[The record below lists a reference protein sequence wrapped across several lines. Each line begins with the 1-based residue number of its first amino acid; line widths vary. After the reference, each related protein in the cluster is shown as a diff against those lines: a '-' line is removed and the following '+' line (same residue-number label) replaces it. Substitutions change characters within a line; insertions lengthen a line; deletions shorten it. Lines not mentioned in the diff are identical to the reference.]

1 MPKPIPAKRVAP
13 CTNRFSLKKH
23 RKSVPKVFIAMLTD
37 TASPIPQNNSCEP
50 IPKTNPKSRIAK
62 GKLNRAKGIY
72 DKKVSYPAG

>member
-1 MPKPIPAKRVAP
+1 MP
-13 CTNRFSLKKH
+13 
-23 RKSVPKVFIAMLTD
+23 TD

-62 GKLNRAKGIY
+62 GKLNRVKGIY